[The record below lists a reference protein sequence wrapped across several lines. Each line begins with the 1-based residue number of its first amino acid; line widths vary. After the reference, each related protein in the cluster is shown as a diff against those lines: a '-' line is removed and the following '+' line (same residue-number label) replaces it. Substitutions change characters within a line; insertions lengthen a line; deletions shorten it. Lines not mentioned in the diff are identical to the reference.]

1 MTAIADPGAT
11 QRVPVRAA
19 TSHLSVLLLIPVAL
33 VVVLLLGLPLLL
45 ILDESV
51 REFTPGQ
58 VGSAFDARLTFEN
71 YAELFA
77 PAYAGFFFTTYLL
90 AFVSAVLS
98 VLIAFPIAYYVV
110 RTAGPG
116 MRGLI
121 VGLLVMLLFL
131 SALVR
136 VYSIELTFGTVG
148 LSRPLLT
155 ALSVN
160 MNSRLYLEV
169 LVVLGLLHWTIPIS
183 ALTLIGTVQN
193 VNPRLVEAATSLGA
207 SHARAHLTVTLPL
220 SLQGLLSAFLISFT
234 IGVSAFV
241 IPWILGKGRV
251 LFVSNLIYSRFS
263 EMANYPS
270 GAALSV
276 VMLVVSLLVVYM
288 ISLRARRVVVQ

>member
-1 MTAIADPGAT
+1 MKSGLP
-11 QRVPVRAA
+11 VP
-19 TSHLSVLLLIPVAL
+19 LLAPVVL
-33 VVVLLLGLPLLL
+33 VVVILLGLPVLL
-45 ILDESV
+45 ILDESI
-51 REFTPGQ
+51 REYAPGQ
-58 VGSAFDARLTFEN
+58 VGSSFDANLTFEN
-71 YAELFA
+71 YVEIFA
-77 PAYAGFFFTTYLL
+77 PAYAGFFFKTYLL
-90 AFVSAVLS
+90 AFVSATLS

-110 RTAGPG
+110 RSARPAT
-116 MRGLI
+116 RSLI
-121 VGLLVMLLFL
+121 VGLLVMMLFL

-148 LSRPLLT
+148 LFKPLLT

-169 LVVLGLLHWTIPIS
+169 LVVLGLLHVTIPIS

-193 VNPRLVEAATSLGA
+193 VNPRLVEAAASLGA
-207 SHARAHLTVTLPL
+207 SYARAHLTVTVPL
-220 SLQGLLSAFLISFT
+220 SLQGILSAFLISFT

-270 GAALSV
+270 GAAFSV
-276 VMLVVSLLVVYM
+276 VMLIVSLLVVYL
-288 ISLRARRVVVQ
+288 ISRAVRRAVVQ

>member
-1 MTAIADPGAT
+1 MKSGLP
-11 QRVPVRAA
+11 VP
-19 TSHLSVLLLIPVAL
+19 LLAPVVL
-33 VVVLLLGLPLLL
+33 VVVILLGLPVLL
-45 ILDESV
+45 ILDESI
-51 REFTPGQ
+51 REYTPGQ
-58 VGSAFDARLTFEN
+58 VGSSFDANLTFEN
-71 YAELFA
+71 YVEIFA
-77 PAYAGFFFTTYLL
+77 PAYAGFFFKTYLL
-90 AFVSAVLS
+90 AFVSATLS

-110 RTAGPG
+110 RSARPAT
-116 MRGLI
+116 RSLI
-121 VGLLVMLLFL
+121 VGLLVMMLFL

-148 LSRPLLT
+148 LFKPLLT

-169 LVVLGLLHWTIPIS
+169 LVVLGLLHVTIPIS

-193 VNPRLVEAATSLGA
+193 VNPRLVEAAASLGA
-207 SHARAHLTVTLPL
+207 SYARAHLTVTVPL
-220 SLQGLLSAFLISFT
+220 SLQGILSAFLISFT

-270 GAALSV
+270 GAAFSV
-276 VMLVVSLLVVYM
+276 IMLIVSLLVVYL
-288 ISLRARRVVVQ
+288 ISRAVRRAVVQ